1 MYFGE
6 VGGSFRSFAH
16 VTLIHERAAMP
27 AARGVRV
34 LGQRDGAGGAGAS
47 DEE

>member
-6 VGGSFRSFAH
+6 VGGPFRSFAH
-16 VTLIHERAAMP
+16 VTLIHERAAVP
-27 AARGVRV
+27 VARGARV
-34 LGQRDGAGGAGAS
+34 PGQRDGAGGLGAF

>member
-6 VGGSFRSFAH
+6 VGGPFHSFSH
-16 VTLIHERAAMP
+16 VRLIHERAAVP
-27 AARGVRV
+27 VARGAR
-34 LGQRDGAGGAGAS
+34 LPGQRDGAGRVGAF